1 MTTKLAKLQEI
12 YKQQRTDEEQ
22 VWLVIYG
29 ASKIRLY
36 CGVCGCIS
44 LHFIVLV
51 AAYGSLQRDIKNKR
65 NGRILVFLSV
75 VIAVTSL
82 KYVLGLSSAPQPKQA

>member
-44 LHFIVLV
+44 LHFIILV
-51 AAYGSLQRDIKNKR
+51 AHASLQRDIKNKR